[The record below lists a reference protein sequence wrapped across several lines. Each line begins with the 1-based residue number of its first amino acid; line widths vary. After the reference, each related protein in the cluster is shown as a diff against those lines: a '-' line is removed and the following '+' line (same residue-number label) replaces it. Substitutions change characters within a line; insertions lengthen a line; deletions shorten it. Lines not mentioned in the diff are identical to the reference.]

1 MNGVISREAEVAFD
15 CQAIQE
21 TLTENGGEVSR
32 LGEAAQ
38 RHIGMCPDCCEI
50 AAAEK
55 ALGLIFREAV
65 PPADPSIEGA
75 VLAALRPVRIRR
87 RIVAFV
93 PVAASLLV
101 ALVGVVMV
109 GGIPG
114 SGIAGLLPGWSA
126 QGGAALAGAVSDWRL
141 AVNTGVSAAAA
152 AIDPGV
158 LAAVALFGLLGLV
171 GVVYT
176 ALRWRRISPWRNDD

>member
-1 MNGVISREAEVAFD
+1 MMRLIEREAEVAFD

-21 TLTENGGEVSR
+21 TLTETGGEVSR

-38 RHIGMCPDCCEI
+38 RHLDSCPDCCEI

-65 PPADPSIEGA
+65 PPADPSIEIA

-87 RIVAFV
+87 RIVAFM

-101 ALVGVVMV
+101 ALVGVVLV

-126 QGGAALAGAVSDWRL
+126 QSWAALVGAVSDWRV
-141 AVNTGVSAAAA
+141 AVDTGIRAAAA

-158 LAAVALFGLLGLV
+158 LAAAGLLGLLGLV
-171 GVVYT
+171 GVVFT
-176 ALRWRRISPWRNDD
+176 ALRWRRISPWRNDG